1 MGIYTDGPP
10 QTLQGVSV
18 PDPADIAGRNGAFP
32 QGEMPLTADINLA
45 PVGYVT
51 VRGVAEAGYSVV
63 TKNIPPN
70 AQPWGLLVTW
80 SSAGA
85 GADGRRCLTSPL
97 LPGECVFQFYFDTTQ
112 QLFTRGG
119 SDTGG
124 FSAWQKQKP
133 KGG

>member
-1 MGIYTDGPP
+1 MGIYTGEIPHFFSPP
-10 QTLQGVSV
+10 A
-18 PDPADIAGRNGAFP
+18 PADIAGRFGAATT
-32 QGEMPLTADINLA
+32 GALPLIADINLA
-45 PVGYVT
+45 PVGQAT
-51 VRGVAEAGYSVV
+51 ARGVAEAGYSIV

-70 AQPWGLLVTW
+70 AQPWGLIVTL

-133 KGG
+133 R

>member
-1 MGIYTDGPP
+1 MGIYTGGIPHVFSP
-10 QTLQGVSV
+10 
-18 PDPADIAGRNGAFP
+18 PDPTDIAGRFGAATT
-32 QGEMPLTADINLA
+32 GALPLIADINLA
-45 PVGYVT
+45 PVGPAT
-51 VRGVAEAGYSVV
+51 ARGVAEAGYSVV

-70 AQPWGLLVTW
+70 AQPWGLIVTW

-85 GADGRRCLTSPL
+85 GADGRRCLTPPL
-97 LPGECVFQFYFDTTQ
+97 LPGECVFQFYFDTAQ

>member
-1 MGIYTDGPP
+1 MMGIYTGEVPHFFSP
-10 QTLQGVSV
+10 
-18 PDPADIAGRNGAFP
+18 PDPADIAGRFGAATT
-32 QGEMPLTADINLA
+32 GALPLIADINLA
-45 PVGYVT
+45 PVGPAT
-51 VRGVAEAGYSVV
+51 ARGVAEAGYSVV

-70 AQPWGLLVTW
+70 AQPWGLIVTW

-97 LPGECVFQFYFDTTQ
+97 LPGECVFQLYFDTTQ

-133 KGG
+133 R

>member
-1 MGIYTDGPP
+1 MGIYTGGIPHVFSP
-10 QTLQGVSV
+10 
-18 PDPADIAGRNGAFP
+18 PDPTDIAGRFGAATA
-32 QGEMPLTADINLA
+32 GVLPLIADINLA
-45 PVGYVT
+45 PVGPAT
-51 VRGVAEAGYSVV
+51 ARGVAEAGYSVV

-70 AQPWGLLVTW
+70 AQPWGLIVTW

-97 LPGECVFQFYFDTTQ
+97 LPGECVFQFYFDTAQ

>member
-1 MGIYTDGPP
+1 MGIYTGEVPHFFSP
-10 QTLQGVSV
+10 
-18 PDPADIAGRNGAFP
+18 PDPADIAGRFGAATT
-32 QGEMPLTADINLA
+32 GALPLIADVNLA
-45 PVGYVT
+45 QVGPAT
-51 VRGVAEAGYSVV
+51 ARGVAEAGYSVV

-70 AQPWGLLVTW
+70 AQPWGLIVTW

-97 LPGECVFQFYFDTTQ
+97 LPGECVFQFYFDTAQ

-133 KGG
+133 R

>member
-1 MGIYTDGPP
+1 MGIYTGEIPHFFSPP
-10 QTLQGVSV
+10 A
-18 PDPADIAGRNGAFP
+18 PADIAGRFGAATT
-32 QGEMPLTADINLA
+32 GALPLIADINLA
-45 PVGYVT
+45 PVGPAT
-51 VRGVAEAGYSVV
+51 ARGVAEAGYSVV

-70 AQPWGLLVTW
+70 AQPWGLIVTC

-133 KGG
+133 R

>member
-1 MGIYTDGPP
+1 MGIYTGEIPHFFSP
-10 QTLQGVSV
+10 
-18 PDPADIAGRNGAFP
+18 PDPADIAGRFGAATT
-32 QGEMPLTADINLA
+32 GALPLIADINLA
-45 PVGYVT
+45 PVGPAT
-51 VRGVAEAGYSVV
+51 ARGVAEAGYSVV

-70 AQPWGLLVTW
+70 AQPWGLIVTC

-133 KGG
+133 R

>member
-1 MGIYTDGPP
+1 MGIYTGEVPHFFSP
-10 QTLQGVSV
+10 
-18 PDPADIAGRNGAFP
+18 PDPADIAGRFGAATT
-32 QGEMPLTADINLA
+32 GALPLIADINLA
-45 PVGYVT
+45 PVGPAT
-51 VRGVAEAGYSVV
+51 ARGVAEAGYSVV

-70 AQPWGLLVTW
+70 AQPWGLIVTY

-119 SDTGG
+119 SETGG

-133 KGG
+133 R

>member
-1 MGIYTDGPP
+1 MGIYTGEVPHFFSP
-10 QTLQGVSV
+10 
-18 PDPADIAGRNGAFP
+18 PDPADIAGRFGAATT
-32 QGEMPLTADINLA
+32 GALPLIADINLA
-45 PVGYVT
+45 QVGPAT
-51 VRGVAEAGYSVV
+51 ARGVAEAGYSVV

-70 AQPWGLLVTW
+70 AQPWGLIVTW

-133 KGG
+133 R

>member
-1 MGIYTDGPP
+1 MGIYTGEVPHFFSP
-10 QTLQGVSV
+10 
-18 PDPADIAGRNGAFP
+18 PDPADIAGRFGAATT
-32 QGEMPLTADINLA
+32 GALPLIADINLA
-45 PVGYVT
+45 PVGPAT
-51 VRGVAEAGYSVV
+51 ARGVAEAGYSVV

-70 AQPWGLLVTW
+70 AQPWGLIVTW

-97 LPGECVFQFYFDTTQ
+97 LPGECVFQLYFDTTQ

-133 KGG
+133 R

>member
-1 MGIYTDGPP
+1 
-10 QTLQGVSV
+10 SV

-32 QGEMPLTADINLA
+32 QGAMPLTADINLA

-63 TKNIPPN
+63 TKNIPPG

-97 LPGECVFQFYFDTTQ
+97 LPGECVFQFYFDTAQ

>member
-1 MGIYTDGPP
+1 MMGIYTGEVPHFFSP
-10 QTLQGVSV
+10 
-18 PDPADIAGRNGAFP
+18 PDPTDIAGRFGVDTTGAL
-32 QGEMPLTADINLA
+32 PLIADINLA
-45 PVGYVT
+45 PVGPAT
-51 VRGVAEAGYSVV
+51 ARGVAEAGYSVV

-70 AQPWGLLVTW
+70 AQPWGLIVTW

-133 KGG
+133 R

>member
-1 MGIYTDGPP
+1 MGIYTGGIPHFFSPP
-10 QTLQGVSV
+10 A
-18 PDPADIAGRNGAFP
+18 PADIAGRFGAATT
-32 QGEMPLTADINLA
+32 GALPLIADINLA
-45 PVGYVT
+45 PVGPAT
-51 VRGVAEAGYSVV
+51 ARGVAEAGYSVV

-70 AQPWGLLVTW
+70 AQPWGLIVTW

-119 SDTGG
+119 SGAGG

>member
-1 MGIYTDGPP
+1 
-10 QTLQGVSV
+10 
-18 PDPADIAGRNGAFP
+18 
-32 QGEMPLTADINLA
+32 
-45 PVGYVT
+45 VGYVT

-63 TKNIPPN
+63 TKNIPPG

-85 GADGRRCLTSPL
+85 GADGQRCLTSPL

>member
-1 MGIYTDGPP
+1 MGIYTGEVPHFFSPP
-10 QTLQGVSV
+10 N
-18 PDPADIAGRNGAFP
+18 PADIAGRFGAATT
-32 QGEMPLTADINLA
+32 GALPLIADINLA
-45 PVGYVT
+45 PVGPAT
-51 VRGVAEAGYSVV
+51 ARGVAEAGYSVV

-70 AQPWGLLVTW
+70 AQPWGLIVTW

-97 LPGECVFQFYFDTTQ
+97 LPGECVFQLYFDTTQ

-133 KGG
+133 R

>member
-1 MGIYTDGPP
+1 MGIYTGEVPHFFSP
-10 QTLQGVSV
+10 
-18 PDPADIAGRNGAFP
+18 PDPADIAGRFGAATT
-32 QGEMPLTADINLA
+32 GALPLIADINLA
-45 PVGYVT
+45 PVGPAT
-51 VRGVAEAGYSVV
+51 ARGVAEAGYSVV

-70 AQPWGLLVTW
+70 AQPWGLIVTY

-97 LPGECVFQFYFDTTQ
+97 LPGECVFQLYFDTTQ

-133 KGG
+133 R

>member
-1 MGIYTDGPP
+1 MGIYTGEIPHFFSP
-10 QTLQGVSV
+10 
-18 PDPADIAGRNGAFP
+18 PDPADIAGRFGAATT
-32 QGEMPLTADINLA
+32 GALPLIADINLA
-45 PVGYVT
+45 QVGPAT
-51 VRGVAEAGYSVV
+51 ARGVAEAGYSVV

-70 AQPWGLLVTW
+70 AQPWGLIVTW

-133 KGG
+133 R

>member
-1 MGIYTDGPP
+1 MGIYTGEVPHFFSP
-10 QTLQGVSV
+10 
-18 PDPADIAGRNGAFP
+18 PDPADIAGRFGAATT
-32 QGEMPLTADINLA
+32 GALPLIADINLA
-45 PVGYVT
+45 PVGPAT
-51 VRGVAEAGYSVV
+51 ARGVAEAGYSVV

-70 AQPWGLLVTW
+70 AQSWGLIVTY

-133 KGG
+133 R

>member
-1 MGIYTDGPP
+1 MGIYTGEIPHFFSPP
-10 QTLQGVSV
+10 A
-18 PDPADIAGRNGAFP
+18 PADIAGRFGAATT
-32 QGEMPLTADINLA
+32 GALPLIADINLA
-45 PVGYVT
+45 PVGPAT
-51 VRGVAEAGYSVV
+51 ARGVAEAGYSVV

-70 AQPWGLLVTW
+70 AQPWGLIVTW

-97 LPGECVFQFYFDTTQ
+97 LPGECVFQLYFDTTQ

-133 KGG
+133 R

>member
-1 MGIYTDGPP
+1 PHFFSP
-10 QTLQGVSV
+10 
-18 PDPADIAGRNGAFP
+18 PDPADIAGRFGAATT
-32 QGEMPLTADINLA
+32 GALPLIADINLA
-45 PVGYVT
+45 PVGPAT
-51 VRGVAEAGYSVV
+51 ARGVAEAGYSVV

-70 AQPWGLLVTW
+70 AQPWGLIVTW

-97 LPGECVFQFYFDTTQ
+97 LPGECVFQLYFDTTQ

-133 KGG
+133 R

>member
-1 MGIYTDGPP
+1 MGIYTGEVPHFFSP
-10 QTLQGVSV
+10 
-18 PDPADIAGRNGAFP
+18 PDPADIAGRFGAATT
-32 QGEMPLTADINLA
+32 GALPLIADINLA
-45 PVGYVT
+45 PVGPAT
-51 VRGVAEAGYSVV
+51 ARGVAEAGYSVV

-70 AQPWGLLVTW
+70 AQPWGLIVTY

-133 KGG
+133 R

>member
-1 MGIYTDGPP
+1 MGIYTGEVPHFFSP
-10 QTLQGVSV
+10 
-18 PDPADIAGRNGAFP
+18 PDPADIAGRFGAATT
-32 QGEMPLTADINLA
+32 GALPLIADVNLA
-45 PVGYVT
+45 QVGPAT
-51 VRGVAEAGYSVV
+51 ARGVAEAGYSVV

-70 AQPWGLLVTW
+70 AQPWGLIVTW

-133 KGG
+133 R

>member
-1 MGIYTDGPP
+1 MGIYIGGIPHVFSPP
-10 QTLQGVSV
+10 N
-18 PDPADIAGRNGAFP
+18 PADIAGRFGAATT
-32 QGEMPLTADINLA
+32 GALPLIADINLA
-45 PVGYVT
+45 PVGPAT
-51 VRGVAEAGYSVV
+51 ARGVAEAGYSVV

-70 AQPWGLLVTW
+70 AQPWGLIVTL

>member
-1 MGIYTDGPP
+1 MGIYTGEVPHFFSP
-10 QTLQGVSV
+10 
-18 PDPADIAGRNGAFP
+18 PDPADIAGRFGAATT
-32 QGEMPLTADINLA
+32 GALPLIADINLA
-45 PVGYVT
+45 QVGPAT
-51 VRGVAEAGYSVV
+51 ARGVAEAGYSVV

-70 AQPWGLLVTW
+70 AQPWGLIVTW

-119 SDTGG
+119 SDAGG

-133 KGG
+133 R

>member
-1 MGIYTDGPP
+1 MGIYTGEVPHFFSP
-10 QTLQGVSV
+10 
-18 PDPADIAGRNGAFP
+18 PDPADIAGRFGAATT
-32 QGEMPLTADINLA
+32 GALPLIADVNLA
-45 PVGYVT
+45 QVGPAT
-51 VRGVAEAGYSVV
+51 ARGVAEAGYSVV

-70 AQPWGLLVTW
+70 AQPWGLIVTW

-119 SDTGG
+119 S
-124 FSAWQKQKP
+124 
-133 KGG
+133 